1 MAKLI
6 SVIEGNKTNVRYTSD
21 NGYAGMTD
29 SESYIITIYNRDGY
43 IVDKFLR
50 MHHPTHAEL
59 IEVVEGYP
67 EVVRKRKLFS
77 SGDEYEE
84 IYTDTRAER

>member
-6 SVIEGNKTNVRYTSD
+6 SVLDGKRQNVRYTSD
-21 NGYAGMTD
+21 NGYGGVTESD
-29 SESYIITIYNRDGY
+29 SYIVTIYNRDGF

-50 MHHPTHAEL
+50 THHVSHAEL
-59 IEVVEGYP
+59 IDLVERYP
-67 EVVRKRKLFS
+67 EIVRQRKAIR

-84 IYTDTRAER
+84 LYTNT

>member
-6 SVIEGNKTNVRYTSD
+6 SVIEGGRNNVRYTSD

-29 SESYIITIYNRDGY
+29 NDSYIVTIYNKDGY

-50 MHHPTHAEL
+50 MHHVNHSEL
-59 IEVVEGYP
+59 IDIVEGYP
-67 EVVRKRKLFS
+67 EVIRKRKLFS

-84 IYTDTRAER
+84 LHTDT